1 MKLINLN
8 SPSRSAHARI
18 RTKGFTL
25 SPAFLITGRAT
36 QFPTSSQARKSHF
49 EKPNSASQQWHLQIY
64 SRINEWVFE
73 RTNERMNGESYIYAW
88 NGHEELTKKLQEYLK
103 QTLNVLF
110 SICLLCFLVC
120 FLFFCFFWFCFLLF
134 FLGGGG
140 VNTNL
145 FLLSKEKMD
154 EFRTTV
160 LNYSKI

>member
-8 SPSRSAHARI
+8 SPSKSAHARI

-110 SICLLCFLVC
+110 SMCWLWF
-120 FLFFCFFWFCFLLF
+120 FFCFF
-134 FLGGGG
+134 GGG
-140 VNTNL
+140 VGWGLILAFSFCRKKKWTSL
-145 FLLSKEKMD
+145 KQL
-154 EFRTTV
+154 
-160 LNYSKI
+160 Y